1 MTRFERDKRAA
12 IEAVV
17 ELLERIDKATV
28 NMENARE
35 EKDLVTFVYWFVLI
49 HEYYY
54 MLCEKPV
61 PQRIAGS
68 IYAEIESC
76 SPIDYLKNKQKQRY
90 ERLPNFWFY
99 GRGYSLEDIIGCAIY
114 NRYDEELFTFSP
126 DIRKMMCEGNLS
138 RQNLM
143 LHFLRKGENH
153 EYVDFCDVCGKN
165 LNDQPYPYAYRCT
178 KCRRLFNLCTKCSNE
193 SAPKYWGNVGIM
205 PKYDRYDNIVLDRL
219 YNIECKTSQ
228 KEIDKLFTDKDV
240 VQLPNGGKVK
250 TCKIVHLVK
259 DALELL
265 KERTSYCR
273 RYISKWLILYTCDN
287 SITRTF
293 AFDTNS
299 NIYINV
305 GFIHAVLKMDV
316 ELVCAMLFQIYHHD
330 LYEHFKR
337 QNEMLNDEGITNLT
351 VGMHHLCNMATE
363 VEANR
368 DLMRCLIV
376 PKETWIDGI
385 GGLFLQM
392 KSDDYSTGQVNDIG
406 WRDLYRDLYED
417 PKRMELLRKQLDVEF
432 TLSPA
437 KIHRSSTF
445 RSGYDYA
452 WHRISTLCVNYG
464 IEKTHEK
471 LRPIVKYIRKDNLQS
486 LQDMFN

>member
-12 IEAVV
+12 IEDVV
-17 ELLERIDKATV
+17 ELLERIDKANV
-28 NMENARE
+28 NMEKARE

-61 PQRIAGS
+61 PKRIAGS
-68 IYAEIESC
+68 IYAEIESYT
-76 SPIDYLKNKQKQRY
+76 PIDYLKNKRKQCY
-90 ERLPNFWFY
+90 KRLPHLWFY
-99 GRGYSLEDIIGCAIY
+99 SRGYGLDDIIGCAIY
-114 NRYDEELFTFSP
+114 NRYDEEIFTLYP
-126 DIRKMMCEGNLS
+126 DIEKMICGGTLS

-153 EYVDFCDVCGKN
+153 EHVDFCDVCGKN

-178 KCRRLFNLCTKCSNE
+178 KCGRLINLCAKCSHE
-193 SAPKYWGNVGIM
+193 PTHKYWENVGVM
-205 PKYDRYDNIVLDRL
+205 PKYDLYDNIVLDRL

-228 KEIDKLFTDKDV
+228 RKIDKLFSDKDV
-240 VQLPNGGKVK
+240 VQLPNGRDVK
-250 TCKIVHLVK
+250 AWRIVHLVK

-265 KERTSYCR
+265 KERTSYYSR
-273 RYISKWLILYTCDN
+273 RYTSKWLILYTCDN
-287 SITRTF
+287 SITKTF
-293 AFDTNS
+293 AFDANS

-305 GFIHAVLKMDV
+305 GFIHSVLKMDV
-316 ELVCAMLFQIYHHD
+316 ELVYAMLFQIYHHD

-337 QNEMLNDEGITNLT
+337 QNEMLNDEGITSLT
-351 VGMHHLCNMATE
+351 VGMHHRCNMAME

-368 DLMRCLIV
+368 HLMRCLIV

-392 KSDDYSTGQVNDIG
+392 KSDDYSTGQVNGIG
-406 WRDLYRDLYED
+406 WRDLYED
-417 PKRMELLRKQLDVEF
+417 PERMELLRKQLDIEF
-432 TLSPA
+432 PLEPT

-445 RSGYDYA
+445 HSGYNYA

-464 IEKTHEK
+464 IGNTHEK

-486 LQDMFN
+486 LQDMFNS

>member
-28 NMENARE
+28 NMEKARE

-68 IYAEIESC
+68 IYAEMESC
-76 SPIDYLKNKQKQRY
+76 SPIDYLKNKRKQRY
-90 ERLPNFWFY
+90 ERLSLLEFN
-99 GRGYSLEDIIGCAIY
+99 GGYNIPDIIGCAIC
-114 NRYDEELFTFSP
+114 NRYYEEIFTFSP
-126 DIRKMMCEGNLS
+126 DIRKKICEGNLS
-138 RQNLM
+138 RQNPV
-143 LHFLRKGENH
+143 LHFLRAGKGH
-153 EYVDFCDVCGKN
+153 EHVDFCDVCGKN

-178 KCRRLFNLCTKCSNE
+178 KCGRLFNLCAKCSNE
-193 SAPKYWGNVGIM
+193 SVPKYWGNVGVM
-205 PKYDRYDNIVLDRL
+205 PKYDRYDKLVLDRL
-219 YNIECKTSQ
+219 FNIECKTSQ
-228 KEIDKLFTDKDV
+228 REIDKLFTDKEV
-240 VQLPNGGKVK
+240 VKLPNGREVK
-250 TCKIVHLVK
+250 TWKIVHLVK
-259 DALELL
+259 DAFKQL
-265 KERTSYCR
+265 KYVSRN
-273 RYISKWLILYTCDN
+273 YIDKWLIFYTCDN
-287 SITRTF
+287 SITETF
-293 AFDTNS
+293 ALDTNS
-299 NIYINV
+299 NVYINV
-305 GFIHAVLKMDV
+305 CFIHDVLRMDA
-316 ELVCAMLFQIYHHD
+316 ELVYAMLFQIYRHD

-337 QNEMLNDEGITNLT
+337 QNEMLNDEGITSLT
-351 VGMHHLCNMATE
+351 VGMHHQCNMAME
-363 VEANR
+363 LEANR

-392 KSDDYSTGQVNDIG
+392 KSDDYSTGQVNGIG
-406 WRDLYRDLYED
+406 WRDLYED
-417 PKRMELLRKQLDVEF
+417 PERMELLRKQLDIEF
-432 TLSPA
+432 PLEPT

-464 IEKTHEK
+464 IERTQEK

-486 LQDMFN
+486 LQDMFNS